1 MKYELAKLLIWVM
14 ITVINFQEPVKKRL
28 NVNYVK
34 KDLEL
39 KNVLE
44 KWRETLSRILWR
56 SRNEIVIYVLKA
68 SKQENT
74 SDSMEINNIIE
85 ECSFGRQLHADHKEE
100 VSWTGKFHDY
110 FIMVRFQEQARFVLC
125 LYSFVENLVMKI
137 NLSYQGL
144 KRIYCK
150 THLLQN

>member
-1 MKYELAKLLIWVM
+1 M

-44 KWRETLSRILWR
+44 KWRETWRETLSRILWR
-56 SRNEIVIYVLKA
+56 SKNEIVIYVLKA

-74 SDSMEINNIIE
+74 SDSMEMNDIIE
-85 ECSFGRQLHADHKEE
+85 ECSLGGNYTLIIKKR
-100 VSWTGKFHDY
+100 FH
-110 FIMVRFQEQARFVLC
+110 EQA
-125 LYSFVENLVMKI
+125 SFMIIL
-137 NLSYQGL
+137 
-144 KRIYCK
+144 
-150 THLLQN
+150 

>member
-1 MKYELAKLLIWVM
+1 M
-14 ITVINFQEPVKKRL
+14 ITVINFQEPVKKGL

-56 SRNEIVIYVLKA
+56 SKNEIVIYVLKA

-74 SDSMEINNIIE
+74 SDSMEMNDIIE
-85 ECSFGRQLHADHKEE
+85 ECSLGGNYTLIIKKR
-100 VSWTGKFHDY
+100 FH
-110 FIMVRFQEQARFVLC
+110 EQA
-125 LYSFVENLVMKI
+125 SFMIIL
-137 NLSYQGL
+137 
-144 KRIYCK
+144 
-150 THLLQN
+150 

>member
-1 MKYELAKLLIWVM
+1 M
-14 ITVINFQEPVKKRL
+14 ITVINFQEPVKKGL

-56 SRNEIVIYVLKA
+56 SKNEIVIYVLKA

-74 SDSMEINNIIE
+74 SDSMEMNDIIE
-85 ECSFGRQLHADHKEE
+85 ECSFGRQLHADQKEE
-100 VSWTGKFHDY
+100 VS
-110 FIMVRFQEQARFVLC
+110 
-125 LYSFVENLVMKI
+125 
-137 NLSYQGL
+137 
-144 KRIYCK
+144 
-150 THLLQN
+150 

>member
-1 MKYELAKLLIWVM
+1 M

-56 SRNEIVIYVLKA
+56 SKNEIVIYVLKA

-74 SDSMEINNIIE
+74 SDSMEMNDIVE
-85 ECSFGRQLHADHKEE
+85 ECSLGGNYTLIIKKR
-100 VSWTGKFHDY
+100 FH
-110 FIMVRFQEQARFVLC
+110 EQA
-125 LYSFVENLVMKI
+125 SFMIIL
-137 NLSYQGL
+137 
-144 KRIYCK
+144 
-150 THLLQN
+150 

>member
-1 MKYELAKLLIWVM
+1 M

-56 SRNEIVIYVLKA
+56 SKNEIVIYVLKA

-74 SDSMEINNIIE
+74 SDSMEMNDIIE
-85 ECSFGRQLHADHKEE
+85 ECSLGGNYTLIIKKR
-100 VSWTGKFHDY
+100 FH
-110 FIMVRFQEQARFVLC
+110 EQA
-125 LYSFVENLVMKI
+125 SFMIIL
-137 NLSYQGL
+137 
-144 KRIYCK
+144 
-150 THLLQN
+150 